1 MNNISNSILYNEKL
15 TSNLASKVNKENEQS
30 STLNVLSSYIS
41 LIKNSPPSLL
51 PTKQQNNPKDNEI
64 DSHIIE
70 IPEEYFINDPQSIIN
85 QLESSNSQLSNSE
98 KTF

>member
-1 MNNISNSILYNEKL
+1 MYCQVIFP
-15 TSNLASKVNKENEQS
+15 
-30 STLNVLSSYIS
+30 
-41 LIKNSPPSLL
+41 IKNSPPSLL

-85 QLESSNSQLSNSE
+85 QLESSNSNYQTLKRLLSSIKYSVDCKDPPKYFMKPNMSRQ
-98 KTF
+98 